1 VIDGKNGSRAEAPGL
16 EQLVVELQTKNAQ
29 LETAL
34 SSRIVIE
41 QAKGVL
47 AERYR
52 IDLDRAFAILRGAAR
67 AHRMKIHDLAQA
79 VVTSPRTPT
88 PIELE
93 LARGRVVK
101 GPFPASVS
109 SS

>member
-1 VIDGKNGSRAEAPGL
+1 VIQQSNGTDVARL
-16 EQLVVELQTKNAQ
+16 IRELQTKNEQ
-29 LETAL
+29 LQTAL

-52 IDLDRAFAILRGAAR
+52 IDLEHAFAILRGASR
-67 AHRMKIHDLAQA
+67 SNRLKIHDLAHE

-88 PIELE
+88 QIERE

-101 GPFPASVS
+101 AVS
-109 SS
+109 G

>member
-1 VIDGKNGSRAEAPGL
+1 VIEEAGL
-16 EQLVVELQTKNAQ
+16 ERLVMELQSKNAQ

-34 SSRIVIE
+34 SSRVVIE

-52 IDLDRAFAILRGAAR
+52 IDLDRAFAVLRGAAR
-67 AHRMKIHDLAQA
+67 TNRMKIHELAQL

>member
-1 VIDGKNGSRAEAPGL
+1 MIDDVAL

-34 SSRIVIE
+34 ASRIVIE

-52 IDLDRAFAILRGAAR
+52 IDLDRAFVVLRRAAR
-67 AHRMKIHDLAQA
+67 SNRIKIHDLAQL
-79 VVTSPRTPT
+79 VVTSPRTPIS
-88 PIELE
+88 IELE

-101 GPFPASVS
+101 GPSPSSAS

>member
-1 VIDGKNGSRAEAPGL
+1 MIDEVAL

-34 SSRIVIE
+34 ASRIVIE

-52 IDLDRAFAILRGAAR
+52 IGLDRAFVILRSAAR
-67 AHRMKIHDLAQA
+67 SNRIKIHDLAQL
-79 VVTSPRTPT
+79 VVTSPRTPV

-101 GPFPASVS
+101 GAFPASAS

>member
-1 VIDGKNGSRAEAPGL
+1 VIDGVKSNGAGTGL
-16 EQLVVELQTKNAQ
+16 EDLVVELQARNEQ

-47 AERYR
+47 AERYG
-52 IDLDRAFAILRGAAR
+52 IDLDGAFSLLRGAAR
-67 AHRMKIHDLAQA
+67 SNRIKINELARA

-88 PIELE
+88 QIERE
-93 LARGRVVK
+93 LSRGRVVR
-101 GPFPASVS
+101 GPYPATAS
-109 SS
+109 S

>member
-1 VIDGKNGSRAEAPGL
+1 VIDEVAL

-34 SSRIVIE
+34 ASRIVIE

-52 IDLDRAFAILRGAAR
+52 IDLDRAFMVLRRAAR
-67 AHRMKIHDLAQA
+67 SNRIKIHDLAQL
-79 VVTSPRTPT
+79 VVTSPRTPIS
-88 PIELE
+88 IELE

-101 GPFPASVS
+101 GPSPSSAS

>member
-1 VIDGKNGSRAEAPGL
+1 MKEDARL

-34 SSRIVIE
+34 ASRIVIE

-47 AERYR
+47 AERYQL
-52 IDLDRAFAILRGAAR
+52 DLERAFAILRGAAR
-67 AHRMKIHDLAQA
+67 TDRMKIHELAQA
-79 VVTSPRTPT
+79 VVRSPRTPT
-88 PIELE
+88 AIELE
-93 LARGRVVK
+93 LDRGRRGYMPV
-101 GPFPASVS
+101 PASAS